1 MKVSK
6 DIISGWPGYRLTAGG
21 LSIGIVPDIG
31 GRIMSLVFRGEELLY
46 VHASEAGKIHDFSHV
61 ADLRTFKKEFGFRIF
76 GGDKTWVAPEK
87 DWWDKIPP
95 LEIDAGR
102 YTFEVKDNFVI
113 MVSPVC
119 RETGLQITR
128 RVSLAEDGAIHLEEE
143 FHNTTERE
151 IVKGIWN
158 VTQIKKPFDVYVPAA
173 LGDVRSYYLEDA
185 TLPEFGLVPQEKN
198 GWVIIP
204 CRGKVCYKI
213 GAMLREGRSVVV
225 KDASFARVSWARSFD
240 IDFARPYAHRSII
253 EVFNS
258 PQYDYG
264 EFEVH
269 SPLYRIAPGARV
281 SLRQCWQLAE
291 GFGKFF

>member
-1 MKVSK
+1 M
-6 DIISGWPGYRLTAGG
+6 ISGWSGYRLTVGA
-21 LSIGIVPDIG
+21 LSLGITPDIG
-31 GRIMSLVFRGEELLY
+31 GRMMSLVFCGEELLY
-46 VHASEAGKIHDFSHV
+46 AHAPQAGHVYDFSGIK
-61 ADLRTFKKEFGFRIF
+61 DFRLIKKEFGFRIF

-102 YTFEVKDNFVI
+102 YTAEFNDNGVI

-119 RETGLQITR
+119 RETGLQVTR
-128 RVSLAEDGAIHLEEE
+128 RLELYEDGAVSLEEE
-143 FHNTTERE
+143 FCNTTSRE

-173 LGDVRSYYLEDA
+173 LKDIRSYYHEDP
-185 TLPEFGLVPQEKN
+185 TLPDPGFDPQERD

-204 CRGKVCYKI
+204 CQGKICYKFGGMI
-213 GAMLREGRSVVV
+213 REGHAVVV
-225 KDASFARVSWARSFD
+225 KETVSGRMTWSRSFD
-240 IDFARPYAHRSII
+240 IDLDQPYAHRSVI

-258 PQYDYG
+258 PKYDYG
-264 EFEVH
+264 ECEVH

-281 SLRQCWQLAE
+281 FLRQSWKLALGDGE
-291 GFGKFF
+291 FL